1 MLFDLAN
8 LTYWI
13 FLGIGI
19 ALFLLVI
26 ISGGDEQDLDTDAD
40 VDVDVDADIDVNT
53 DVDFNVQLDDD
64 IDINNDV
71 DSDTDGNFSFWSVL
85 SWFGVGKSPLLIL
98 LAIDFST
105 WGVTGWFLNALLGTL
120 LNGIPGGFLGLVI
133 FFVSFMFSLWVG
145 KMLSHPI
152 GLIFK
157 DSGEEIRSDRLV
169 GCYGN
174 VTSKQVPHITTGRI
188 AQADVLDNASNLVT
202 VEICLP
208 EWAKV
213 VPLKGDEVLIIEQ
226 RKNCFLAIAK
236 DSSDQDKWLNALS
249 SK

>member
-1 MLFDLAN
+1 MLLFDLAN

-40 VDVDVDADIDVNT
+40 MNVDVDADSEVELNVPVN
-53 DVDFNVQLDDD
+53 DD
-64 IDINNDV
+64 IDADT
-71 DSDTDGNFSFWSVL
+71 DSDFSFWSIL
-85 SWFGVGKSPLLIL
+85 SWFGVGNSPLLIL

-105 WGVTGWFLNALLGTL
+105 WGVTGWFLNALVGTF
-120 LNGIPGGFLGLVI
+120 LNGIPRGFLGLLI
-133 FFVSFMFSLWVG
+133 FVVSFIFSLWAG
-145 KMLSHPI
+145 KVLSHPI

-157 DSGEEIRSDRLV
+157 EFGEEINSDRLIGCV
-169 GCYGN
+169 GT

-213 VPLKGDEVLIIEQ
+213 IPLKGDDVLIIEQ

-236 DSSDQDKWLNALS
+236 DSSDEDKWLN
-249 SK
+249 KMEN

>member
-13 FLGIGI
+13 FLVIGI

-40 VDVDVDADIDVNT
+40 VDVDADIDV
-53 DVDFNVQLDDD
+53 DSDMDFNVNLDDD
-64 IDINNDV
+64 LDLEGDV
-71 DSDTDGNFSFWSVL
+71 DSDADGEFSFWSVL

-105 WGVTGWFLNALLGTL
+105 WGVTGWFLNVLLGTFL
-120 LNGIPGGFLGLVI
+120 DGIPGGFLGLLI
-133 FFVSFMFSLWVG
+133 FLVSFIFSLWVG
-145 KMLSHPI
+145 KVLSHPI

-157 DSGEEIRSDRLV
+157 DAGEEIRSERLI
-169 GCYGN
+169 GCYGS
-174 VTSKQVPHITTGRI
+174 VISKQVPHITTGRI

-208 EWAKV
+208 EWAQV

-236 DSSDQDKWLNALS
+236 DSSDQDKWLNAV
-249 SK
+249 KG

>member
-19 ALFLLVI
+19 VLFLLVI

-40 VDVDVDADIDVNT
+40 IDVDSDVEL
-53 DVDFNVQLDDD
+53 NVQLDHDHD
-64 IDINNDV
+64 IDINNEV
-71 DSDTDGNFSFWSVL
+71 DSDTDGDLSFLSIL

-105 WGVTGWFLNALLGTL
+105 WGVTGWVLNALVGTL
-120 LNGIPGGFLGLVI
+120 LNGIPRGFFGLLI
-133 FFVSFMFSLWVG
+133 FVVSFIFSLWVG
-145 KMLSHPI
+145 KVLSHPI

-157 DSGEEIRSDRLV
+157 EFGEEINSDRLI
-169 GCYGN
+169 GCSGT
-174 VTSKQVPHITTGRI
+174 VTSKQVPHLTTGRI
-188 AQADVLDNASNLVT
+188 AQADVVDNASNLVT

-236 DSSDQDKWLNALS
+236 DSSDQDKWLNRMEN
-249 SK
+249 

>member
-40 VDVDVDADIDVNT
+40 MDIDADVDS
-53 DVDFNVQLDDD
+53 DVDFNVQIDDD
-64 IDINNDV
+64 LDLDNDV
-71 DSDTDGNFSFWSVL
+71 DSDTDGELSFWSIL
-85 SWFGVGKSPLLIL
+85 SWFGVGKSPLMIL

-105 WGVTGWFLNALLGTL
+105 WGVTGWFLNALIGTF

-133 FFVSFMFSLWVG
+133 FVVSLMFSLWVG

-157 DSGEEIRSDRLV
+157 DSGEEIRSDRLI
-169 GCYGN
+169 GCYGS
-174 VTSKQVPHITTGRI
+174 VTSKQVPHITSGKI
-188 AQADVLDNASNLVT
+188 AQADVLDNARNLVT

-208 EWAKV
+208 EWAQV
-213 VPLKGDEVLIIEQ
+213 VPLRGDEVLIIEQ
-226 RKNCFLAIAK
+226 RQNCFLAIAK
-236 DSSDQDKWLNALS
+236 DSSDQDKWLNAMNS
-249 SK
+249 

>member
-40 VDVDVDADIDVNT
+40 VDVDADIDA
-53 DVDFNVQLDDD
+53 DVDGEFNINLDDD
-64 IDINNDV
+64 LDINNDV
-71 DSDTDGNFSFWSVL
+71 DSDTDGDFSFWSIL

-105 WGVTGWFLNALLGTL
+105 WGVTGWFLNVVLGTIF
-120 LNGIPGGFLGLVI
+120 NGIPGGFLGLII
-133 FFVSFMFSLWVG
+133 FFVSLIFSLWVG
-145 KMLSHPI
+145 KVLSHPI

-157 DSGEEIRSDRLV
+157 DSGEDIRSDRLI
-169 GCYGN
+169 GCYGS
-174 VTSKQVPHITTGRI
+174 VTSKQVPHITTGKI
-188 AQADVLDNASNLVT
+188 AQADVVDNASNLVT

-208 EWAKV
+208 EWAQV
-213 VPLKGDEVLIIEQ
+213 TPLQGDEILIIEQ
-226 RKNCFLAIAK
+226 IK
-236 DSSDQDKWLNALS
+236 
-249 SK
+249 